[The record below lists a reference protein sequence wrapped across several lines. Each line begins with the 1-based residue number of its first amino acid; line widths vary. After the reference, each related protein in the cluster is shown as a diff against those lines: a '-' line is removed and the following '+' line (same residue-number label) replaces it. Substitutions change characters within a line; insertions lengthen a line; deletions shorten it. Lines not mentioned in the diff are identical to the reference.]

1 MRSSTCT
8 PLPPPI
14 TPPSLSDL
22 FWVECGFSCLGGISL
37 WYSVSD
43 LFAQQGGNN
52 WVVDIIFINIDF
64 YKDSLR
70 TYCVPS
76 TASE

>member
-22 FWVECGFSCLGGISL
+22 FWGECGFSRLGGISL

-64 YKDSLR
+64 YKYSLR
-70 TYCVPS
+70 T
-76 TASE
+76 